1 LNINGLTLT
10 LSQFPRNCGSRD
22 RQFKRDGRRST
33 SSLDFAGP
41 FPCQF
46 RLSVAKAWHDQQEG
60 QSEDKPVSHVHF
72 LQEF

>member
-10 LSQFPRNCGSRD
+10 LRQFPGDCGSRD
-22 RQFKRDGRRST
+22 RQFERDGRSSA

-46 RLSVAKAWHDQQEG
+46 RLSEGKAWHNEQKG
-60 QSEDKPVSHVHF
+60 QSEDNPISHVHF
-72 LQEF
+72 LQVF